1 MPKQKATSTSTST
14 STSTPTHTGSIPF
27 QSQTIWTKIN
37 NGVMN
42 LNASKYFAGIC
53 MIVLNIGSKYIT
65 IELSKSQE
73 DYVRNSIGR
82 IILLFSIA
90 WIGTRDIYTS
100 LVITVIFQI
109 MTQHIFNEKS
119 RFCILPERTKQ
130 LYNAIDTNQDNK
142 ISDDEL
148 KRAIQILQASVKR

>member
-1 MPKQKATSTSTST
+1 MPKKQK
-14 STSTPTHTGSIPF
+14 STPISTESVSSPF
-27 QSQTIWTKIN
+27 VTPSIWTKIN

-53 MIVLNIGSKYIT
+53 MIILNIGSKYIT

-100 LVITVIFQI
+100 LVITVMFQI

-148 KRAIQILQASVKR
+148 KRAVKILQASVKR

>member
-1 MPKQKATSTSTST
+1 MPKKQN
-14 STSTPTHTGSIPF
+14 STPISTGSVPHPSISP
-27 QSQTIWTKIN
+27 SIWTKIN

-53 MIVLNIGSKYIT
+53 MIILNIGSKYIT

-73 DYVRNSIGR
+73 DYMRNSIGR

-100 LVITVIFQI
+100 LVITVLFQI
-109 MTQHIFNEKS
+109 RTQHIFNEKS

-142 ISDDEL
+142 ISDEEL
-148 KRAIQILQASVKR
+148 KRAVKILQASVKR